1 MRLLHV
7 SWPRAGVL
15 HFFGA
20 ARLGIAVILGITG
33 VRFLV
38 ATISV
43 SELILNTVALE
54 VVLHVDDVFYS
65 LLMPRALGSIVES
78 AEEIPVRLWKPWL
91 LPLRHVVIVLF
102 ITCSLVLSHVFFLQ
116 PMVDLMQETAN
127 VLCSGDISFSYFK
140 DATGYVFLKENRT
153 SGALQDSYSS
163 YAYRAVYD
171 ATGLASTGDP
181 SAAPLALRVAPELA
195 ALIAEFETRNFEA
208 RNEFWPI
215 CLDSDNPFI
224 GQSVQN
230 IENATVELLKEINV
244 NITSC
249 ASAREFCED
258 TRMQPFQLWNLRS
271 LCPRSCRC
279 PEAFGSIIP
288 SMPAFGC
295 PTACQEE
302 YQQSFRRRNC
312 SDATSSE
319 LESFLQS
326 LQSQSGV
333 DEVLNFSRGRSH
345 WLMCDV
351 RRVNTVQRVE
361 ISCSKWVW
369 ALRLLI
375 AAHIANVCEQT

>member
-1 MRLLHV
+1 MMRLLHV
-7 SWPRAGVL
+7 SWVRAGVL
-15 HFFGA
+15 YLFAA
-20 ARLGIAVILGITG
+20 ARLSIATILGITG

-38 ATISV
+38 ATVSV

-65 LLMPRALGSIVES
+65 LLMPRALGSILES

-102 ITCSLVLSHVFFLQ
+102 IACSLVLSHVFFLQ

-153 SGALQDSYSS
+153 AGALQDTYNS

-171 ATGLASTGDP
+171 ATGLGSTADP
-181 SAAPLALRVAPELA
+181 LAPLAPLALRVAPELA

-244 NITSC
+244 KISSC

-312 SDATSSE
+312 SDATSASSE
-319 LESFLQS
+319 LETFLQS
-326 LQSQSGV
+326 LQSHSGV
-333 DEVLNFSRGRSH
+333 DEILNFSRGRSH
-345 WLMCDV
+345 
-351 RRVNTVQRVE
+351 Q
-361 ISCSKWVW
+361 SQCS
-369 ALRLLI
+369 
-375 AAHIANVCEQT
+375 

>member
-1 MRLLHV
+1 MMRLLHV

-230 IENATVELLKEINV
+230 IENATVELLKEINA

-302 YQQSFRRRNC
+302 YQHSFRRRNC

-333 DEVLNFSRGRSH
+333 DEGPQLLPRTKPPVMSDLSIPCNESR
-345 WLMCDV
+345 
-351 RRVNTVQRVE
+351 
-361 ISCSKWVW
+361 
-369 ALRLLI
+369 
-375 AAHIANVCEQT
+375 